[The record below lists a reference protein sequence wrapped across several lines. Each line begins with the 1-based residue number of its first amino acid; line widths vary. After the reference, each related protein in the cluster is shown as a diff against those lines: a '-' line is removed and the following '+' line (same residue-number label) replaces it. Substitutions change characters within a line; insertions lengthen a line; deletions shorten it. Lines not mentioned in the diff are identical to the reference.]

1 MIRHTH
7 TYLNMYNICIQ
18 LIFIFMQNLTV
29 QVLEGSNNNY
39 HSHGIGLAPSFGK
52 AFGRAFLKQT
62 KL

>member
-1 MIRHTH
+1 
-7 TYLNMYNICIQ
+7 
-18 LIFIFMQNLTV
+18 MQNLTV
-29 QVLEGSNNNY
+29 QALEGSNNNY